1 MGMLDF
7 LKNNNEEEQT
17 NTTEINNEDIL
28 YNGVSILK
36 PKSYSEDSKKIA
48 EMIKDNNLVAFS
60 LENMSREDGQRLI
73 DYLSGATFVLGGTVI
88 EITDKVFASVPKG
101 VTVRNSWNDKG
112 Q

>member
-36 PKSYSEDSKKIA
+36 PKSYSEDSKK
-48 EMIKDNNLVAFS
+48 K
-60 LENMSREDGQRLI
+60 
-73 DYLSGATFVLGGTVI
+73 
-88 EITDKVFASVPKG
+88 
-101 VTVRNSWNDKG
+101 
-112 Q
+112 